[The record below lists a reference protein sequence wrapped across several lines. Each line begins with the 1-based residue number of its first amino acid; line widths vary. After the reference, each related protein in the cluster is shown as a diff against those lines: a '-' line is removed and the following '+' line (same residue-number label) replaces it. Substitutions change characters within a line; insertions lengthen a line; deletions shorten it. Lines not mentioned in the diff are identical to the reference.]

1 MLRSTV
7 GPRSVS
13 AAQCQS
19 AGPAARVPRPRS
31 ARRAPARAR
40 APLDGLDFEIIS
52 HKDIFNI
59 TSSHKDTFNSE
70 FPKLAAPSEPGRAL
84 RAGAGL
90 PRDDGAAP
98 RATAAGTLDPTARG
112 RDSRNWIRARIL

>member
-1 MLRSTV
+1 MPIRPTCSHDPEPTH
-7 GPRSVS
+7 
-13 AAQCQS
+13 A
-19 AGPAARVPRPRS
+19 VPRPL
-31 ARRAPARAR
+31 RRGSCAAR

-59 TSSHKDTFNSE
+59 TITSHKDTFNSE

-90 PRDDGAAP
+90 PRE
-98 RATAAGTLDPTARG
+98 
-112 RDSRNWIRARIL
+112 